1 MGAHVDSTFLQR
13 KIRQKAVIRNTYH
26 VAPLLLTYSCY
37 LFLLQSF
44 SLSPRQS
51 QAVCVLVYIFTQRLA
66 LRFVLETLFPSSDVS
81 ELLPF
86 AIDAEP
92 GPAIGT
98 AHFASRLDL
107 S

>member
-37 LFLLQSF
+37 LFLLPFPYLPGSR
-44 SLSPRQS
+44 RQS
-51 QAVCVLVYIFTQRLA
+51 VSWCIYLLRDLPYDLCSRLSS
-66 LRFVLETLFPSSDVS
+66 PSSDVS